1 MASRDPQIQ
10 RRGIRGWSRTRWLV
24 LAGAVLAIVVVV
36 LVISMGGGGS
46 GGGGGG
52 GSWG

>member
-1 MASRDPQIQ
+1 MTSRDPQIQ
-10 RRGIRGWSRTRWLV
+10 RHGIRGWSRTRWLV

-36 LVISMGGGGS
+36 LVVSMGGGGS